1 MGIRGG
7 ELGAWL
13 SLRRNRR
20 SASEVE
26 RKRLLALLAPCD
38 IEPDPFEGCSTFWE
52 SRLVPVFADEMFGF
66 ESVAA
71 VGTVRERFGLCEN
84 PPAGFSLS
92 KPEPAS
98 G

>member
-38 IEPDPFEGCSTFWE
+38 IEPDLFEGCSTFWA
-52 SRLVPVFADEMFGF
+52 SRLVPVFADETFGLAP
-66 ESVAA
+66 VAA
-71 VGTVRERFGLCEN
+71 ACTVREGFGLCEN
-84 PPAGFSLS
+84 PRAGFSLS
-92 KPEPAS
+92 KPEPAR